1 MHYTKYAFILSFLSL
16 AGCESSVQAPVEEL
30 RPQYSM
36 NHQTFSY
43 TVRPGDTLY
52 AIAFL
57 YDQNAKQLASL
68 NGISYPYSLHTG
80 QVLRLSPKITQP
92 RHQQFTQRV
101 AQKINWTFKGGDWA
115 WPTRGQIA
123 SNSQNPIESKGLN
136 ILGHFGQPIYASKA
150 GVVAYAGNGLPGYGQ
165 LILVKHS
172 NDYLT
177 AYAFNSKLLVRE
189 GQMIQKGQQI
199 AAMGN
204 LSPGRAGLHFEIR
217 YRGVAV
223 NPSRFLK

>member
-1 MHYTKYAFILSFLSL
+1 MQHIKYGLLISIILL

-36 NHQTFSY
+36 NHQTLSY

-57 YDQNAKQLASL
+57 YDQNANQLASL
-68 NGISYPYSLHTG
+68 NGIAYPYHLHTG
-80 QVLRLSPKITQP
+80 QVLRLSPKIAQP
-92 RHQQFTQRV
+92 KHQPIRQRFTQ
-101 AQKINWTFKGGDWA
+101 KMNWTFKGGDWA
-115 WPTRGQIA
+115 WPTRGQVA
-123 SNSQNPIESKGLN
+123 SNAQNPIESKGLN
-136 ILGHFGQPIYASKA
+136 ILGHYGQSIYASKA

-165 LILVKHS
+165 LILIKHS

-177 AYAFNSKLLVRE
+177 AYAFNSKLLVKE
-189 GQMIQKGQQI
+189 GQVIQKGQQI
-199 AAMGN
+199 AAMGQ

-223 NPSRFLK
+223 NPGRFLK